1 MNEDERN
8 TSMQFCQE
16 CNNLMY
22 PREVLDRDNPQDSRL
37 VYTCKS
43 PNCIEKGRP
52 RRECKDAESTLV
64 WKHVVQHSMKVD
76 DLINADIVND
86 PTLPR
91 TQQVH
96 CPEVRLRSPQYDRT
110 PARTGML
117 QALQALCTK
126 ALPQNTDVLYTTNL
140 T

>member
-96 CPEVRLRSPQYDRT
+96 CPEVRLRSPLLRNMIV
-110 PARTGML
+110 PLHAR
-117 QALQALCTK
+117 ACSKPCRHCTMHQGTAAK
-126 ALPQNTDVLYTTNL
+126 Y
-140 T
+140 